1 MMRVA
6 GRSLASPV
14 FKSGV
19 MTPQPNLF
27 SRPTLCAGVAA
38 FALVVAL
45 FGAPG
50 QVLAQ
55 TLGPLVDPNAV
66 EEPGVRRDQRFPR
79 DLPLSPLDQRAD
91 DEAVRGDAA
100 RSDDPT
106 NPDENTA
113 PQRVRASGGLPAAP
127 EESEPGARFFS
138 GARTL
143 VVDEAEAIRLLSG
156 GNDGLITG
164 SIDGGATDD
173 DLEAL
178 QRPLEDEED
187 LYAALGVRAGPLTW
201 FPAIDL
207 AIGVDSNPDGVVGG
221 STVRTV
227 RLSPELQVQSD
238 WRRHAF
244 TGSIRGTLDYVDDGR
259 DLGRSLALE
268 STLRLDL
275 GADITTNLRGGY
287 TLTGEAINDPD
298 APDTASGIA
307 DTHVFAA
314 GFDASRTVGLV
325 ELTAALDISRSLF
338 SDTPLDG
345 GGQQSN
351 SDRDRTEGTLTL
363 RLERAQGPILRPF
376 VEASATLRQF
386 DERLDRNGFERD
398 SIGYGL
404 RGGLTISDDGP
415 VSGSLSVGVVSESFA
430 DPTLDDVV
438 TLEAQAGLTWD
449 VTALTSVTLD
459 VATSLDPTTQAGSG
473 VGISRSAT
481 LGLSH
486 DLRRNVE
493 LRAAAGIE
501 DTDFS
506 GIDDSTRTYTGSA
519 GVTWR
524 LSRVAAV
531 RFDTSYEHE
540 PDATGDVNR
549 FTAEAGFTLRR

>member
-1 MMRVA
+1 MN
-6 GRSLASPV
+6 LV

-19 MTPQPNLF
+19 MTPQPNLRLR
-27 SRPTLCAGVAA
+27 STLLIFATVSAVAIGI
-38 FALVVAL
+38 LCL
-45 FGAPG
+45 PQHG
-50 QVLAQ
+50 LAQ
-55 TLGPLVDPNAV
+55 TLGAVVDPNV
-66 EEPGVRRDQRFPR
+66 DEEPVVRRDRRFPR
-79 DLPLSPLDQRAD
+79 DFPRNVLDGEVE
-91 DEAVRGDAA
+91 DETA
-100 RSDDPT
+100 RDDDPT
-106 NPDENTA
+106 NREENAETR
-113 PQRVRASGGLPAAP
+113 QVRATGGLPALP

-138 GARTL
+138 GTRAV
-143 VVDEAEAIRLLSG
+143 VVDEAEALRLLSV
-156 GNDGLITG
+156 GNDELITG
-164 SIDGGATDD
+164 SIDGAPTDE
-173 DLEAL
+173 DLDAL

-207 AIGVDSNPDGVVGG
+207 AIGVDSNPDSSANG

-227 RLSPELQVQSD
+227 RLSPELRVESD

-244 TGSIRGTLDYVDDGR
+244 TGSVRGTLDYVDDGR
-259 DLGRSLALE
+259 DLGRSLSVE
-268 STLRLDL
+268 SNLRFDL

-287 TLTGEAINDPD
+287 TLTGEPVSDPD
-298 APDTASGIA
+298 APATASGTA
-307 DTHVFAA
+307 DTHVFTA
-314 GFDASRTVGLV
+314 GFDASRNVGLV
-325 ELTAALDISRSLF
+325 ELTAALDVSRSLF
-338 SDTPLDG
+338 SDTPLAG
-345 GGQQSN
+345 GAVQSN

-363 RLERAQGPILRPF
+363 RLERAEGPILRPF
-376 VEASATLRQF
+376 VEASATLRRF
-386 DERLDRNGFERD
+386 DERLDRNGLERN

-404 RGGLTISDDGP
+404 RGGLIISDDGP
-415 VSGSLSVGVVSESFA
+415 LSGSLSVGVVSEAFA

-506 GIDDSTRTYTGSA
+506 GIDNSTRTYTGSA
-519 GVTWR
+519 GLTWR
-524 LSRVAAV
+524 LSGVAAI
-531 RFDTSYEHE
+531 RFDATYEHE
-540 PDATGDVNR
+540 PDSTGDVNR

>member
-1 MMRVA
+1 M
-6 GRSLASPV
+6 

-19 MTPQPNLF
+19 MTPQPTFL
-27 SRPTLCAGVAA
+27 SRRTLATLGLA
-38 FALVVAL
+38 VAL
-45 FGAPG
+45 AVGLTGLPQQSF
-50 QVLAQ
+50 AQ
-55 TLGPLVDPNAV
+55 TLVPVAEGDGAEQADLQ
-66 EEPGVRRDQRFPR
+66 RDRRFPR
-79 DLPLSPLDQRAD
+79 RWPVNPLDGEAEGEAPRDGERDDRTQRA
-91 DEAVRGDAA
+91 EAPRTST
-100 RSDDPT
+100 R
-106 NPDENTA
+106 
-113 PQRVRASGGLPAAP
+113 RGLPPLP
-127 EESEPGARFFS
+127 EETEPGARFFS
-138 GARTL
+138 GTRAI
-143 VVDEAEAIRLLSG
+143 VVDEAEALRLLSG
-156 GNDGLITG
+156 GEENLITG
-164 SIDGGATDD
+164 SLGDAATED

-207 AIGVDSNPDGVVGG
+207 AIGVDSNPDNATNG

-227 RLSPELQVQSD
+227 RLSPELRVESD

-244 TGSIRGTLDYVDDGR
+244 TGSVRGTLDYVDDGR
-259 DLGRSLALE
+259 DLGRSLTLE
-268 STLRLDL
+268 SNLRLDL

-287 TLTGEAINDPD
+287 TLTGEPISDPD
-298 APDTASGIA
+298 APATASGTA
-307 DTHVFAA
+307 DTQEFSV
-314 GFDASRTVGLV
+314 GFDAARTFGLV
-325 ELTAALDISRSLF
+325 ELTAALDVSRSLF
-338 SDTPLDG
+338 SDTPLAG
-345 GGQQSN
+345 GGVQSN

-363 RLERAQGPILRPF
+363 RLERAEGPILRPF
-376 VEASATLRQF
+376 VEASATLRRF
-386 DERLDRNGFERD
+386 DERLDRNGLERD
-398 SIGYGL
+398 SLGYGL

-415 VSGSLSVGVVSESFA
+415 LSGSLSAGVVSETFA

-493 LRAAAGIE
+493 LRASAGIE

-506 GIDDSTRTYTGSA
+506 GIDNSTRTYTGGA
-519 GVTWR
+519 GLTWR
-524 LSRVAAV
+524 LSRVAAI
-531 RFDTSYEHE
+531 RFDATYEHE
-540 PDATGDVNR
+540 PNATGDVNR

>member
-1 MMRVA
+1 MMHTL
-6 GRSLASPV
+6 GRSRLNPV
-14 FKSGV
+14 LKSGV
-19 MTPQPNLF
+19 MTPHPNLR
-27 SRPTLCAGVAA
+27 SRPTLLIFATATAVA
-38 FALVVAL
+38 
-45 FGAPG
+45 FGFSCVPQQG
-50 QVLAQ
+50 FAQ
-55 TLGPLVDPNAV
+55 TLGAVVDPNVDEAS
-66 EEPGVRRDQRFPR
+66 EVRRDRRFPR
-79 DLPLSPLDQRAD
+79 DLPRNLLD
-91 DEAVRGDAA
+91 GDFEEETD
-100 RSDDPT
+100 RDDDPT
-106 NPDENTA
+106 NRAENAETR
-113 PQRVRASGGLPAAP
+113 QVRATGGLPSLP

-138 GARTL
+138 GTRTV
-143 VVDEAEAIRLLSG
+143 VVDEDEALRLLTG
-156 GNDGLITG
+156 GNDELITG
-164 SIDGGATDD
+164 SIDGATTDE
-173 DLEAL
+173 DLDAL

-207 AIGVDSNPDGVVGG
+207 AIGVDSNPDSSSNG

-227 RLSPELQVQSD
+227 RLSSELRVESD

-244 TGSIRGTLDYVDDGR
+244 TGSVRGTLDYVDDGR
-259 DLGRSLALE
+259 DLGRSLTVE
-268 STLRLDL
+268 SNLRLDL

-287 TLTGEAINDPD
+287 TLTGEPVSDPD
-298 APDTASGIA
+298 APATASGTS
-307 DTHVFAA
+307 DTHVFTA
-314 GFDASRTVGLV
+314 GFDASRNVGLV
-325 ELTAALDISRSLF
+325 ELTAALDVSRSLF
-338 SDTPLDG
+338 SDTPLAG
-345 GGQQSN
+345 GGVQSN

-363 RLERAQGPILRPF
+363 RLERAEGPILRPF
-376 VEASATLRQF
+376 VEASATLRRF
-386 DERLDRNGFERD
+386 DERLDRNGLERN

-415 VSGSLSVGVVSESFA
+415 LSGSLSVGVISETFA

-506 GIDDSTRTYTGSA
+506 GIDNSTRTYTGSA
-519 GVTWR
+519 GLTWR
-524 LSRVAAV
+524 LSRVAAI
-531 RFDTSYEHE
+531 RFDATYEHE
-540 PDATGDVNR
+540 PDSTGDVNR